1 MIAHNYM
8 LHIHY
13 LTDSFF
19 VAYLGEKS
27 SDPESPAYIPTIF
40 QFTSSSEKR
49 KADQSMVRFQA
60 VKRRR
65 QCREEQAAVS
75 IEDKDNSH
83 DRFVGGQCDIIT
95 LSVEVQT
102 DLTLV
107 DITALEHDCQQR
119 MNETH
124 LLKEQI
130 NRKSYPLQESLKNDA
145 RLLTFYTGLTS
156 MTVFASVFNFVSS
169 IIPQTQN
176 SKLTQ
181 FECFILT
188 LMKLRLN
195 LSNYDLSLR
204 FAVSE
209 TTVGRVF
216 SKWITAMDCRLSPL
230 IKWPDRECL
239 QKTMPFCYR
248 RHYGLRVVSIIDCFE
263 LFIEKPSNLLA
274 KACTWSTYKHYNTAK
289 YLISVTPQGSISFI
303 SKGWG
308 GRTSDKYITEH
319 SGYLNNLLPG
329 DIILADRGFDV
340 ADSVAIMGASLE
352 LPAFTK
358 GREQLSASE
367 IENTRKMAN
376 VRIHVERAIG
386 AVCQKFTILS
396 ATGVITKELVQTKSS
411 TGVLLDSI
419 VRVCCALHNLC
430 EGIVPFT

>member
-1 MIAHNYM
+1 MNEHNYM

-19 VAYLGEKS
+19 GAYLGGKS

-49 KADQSMVRFQA
+49 NADQSMVRFQA

-75 IEDKDNSH
+75 IEDKDNSQ

-102 DLTLV
+102 DLTMV

-130 NRKSYPLQESLKNDA
+130 NRKSYPLQESLKIDA

-156 MTVFASVFNFVSS
+156 MTVFAAVFNFVSS
-169 IIPQTQN
+169 FIPQTQN
-176 SKLTQ
+176 SKLTHL
-181 FECFILT
+181 ECFILT

-195 LSNYDLSLR
+195 LSNYDLAFR

-216 SKWITAMDCRLSPL
+216 SK
-230 IKWPDRECL
+230 
-239 QKTMPFCYR
+239 
-248 RHYGLRVVSIIDCFE
+248 
-263 LFIEKPSNLLA
+263 
-274 KACTWSTYKHYNTAK
+274 
-289 YLISVTPQGSISFI
+289 
-303 SKGWG
+303 
-308 GRTSDKYITEH
+308 
-319 SGYLNNLLPG
+319 
-329 DIILADRGFDV
+329 
-340 ADSVAIMGASLE
+340 
-352 LPAFTK
+352 
-358 GREQLSASE
+358 
-367 IENTRKMAN
+367 
-376 VRIHVERAIG
+376 
-386 AVCQKFTILS
+386 
-396 ATGVITKELVQTKSS
+396 
-411 TGVLLDSI
+411 
-419 VRVCCALHNLC
+419 
-430 EGIVPFT
+430 